1 MKKTAVIFE
10 TAILLTALALISAV
24 LTGVTLA

>member
-1 MKKTAVIFE
+1 MKKTAAIFE

>member
-1 MKKTAVIFE
+1 MKKTAIMFE

-24 LTGVTLA
+24 LAGITLA